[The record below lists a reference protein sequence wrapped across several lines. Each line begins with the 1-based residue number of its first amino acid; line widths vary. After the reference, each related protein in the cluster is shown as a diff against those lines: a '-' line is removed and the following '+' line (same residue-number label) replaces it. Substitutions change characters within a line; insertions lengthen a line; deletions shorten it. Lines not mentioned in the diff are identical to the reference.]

1 MKRGRTL
8 RELFAFPGFTPE
20 RKLMGKMGDPQ
31 ARIVTL
37 RRREKK
43 DRFAQDVR
51 HCTAVTMTRP
61 LAKCVTW
68 TLWDGGFI
76 CG

>member
-8 RELFAFPGFTPE
+8 RELFAFPGFTPDP
-20 RKLMGKMGDPQ
+20 KLMGKMGDPQ

-43 DRFAQDVR
+43 DHLLRMSD
-51 HCTAVTMTRP
+51 
-61 LAKCVTW
+61 
-68 TLWDGGFI
+68 TLPQLL
-76 CG
+76 